1 MRVPVIASGGCG
13 TVAHMKE
20 ALTEGSASA
29 ALAAS
34 IFHFGEIR
42 IGEARAEL
50 LRLGVPVRPQAGLG
64 NGQDADA
71 GASARRQGGAGMSVA
86 IPTGLV
92 TNEAGLVPV
101 IVQDRASGDV
111 LMVAWSNAEA
121 LAKTAETGFAT
132 FWSRSRKALWRKGET
147 SGHGMRVVEARTD
160 CDRDVLL
167 LVVEPQGPAC
177 HTDVR
182 TCFGEDSP
190 TAAGMLEELARVVA
204 ERAAAPRPRSRT
216 RRGSWPRGRTRCS
229 KKIGEEAAEVV
240 LAARGESDERL
251 AAEAADLL
259 YHLVVALHERRLPLT
274 RVMDELRQRRSAK

>member
-1 MRVPVIASGGCG
+1 
-13 TVAHMKE
+13 
-20 ALTEGSASA
+20 
-29 ALAAS
+29 
-34 IFHFGEIR
+34 
-42 IGEARAEL
+42 
-50 LRLGVPVRPQAGLG
+50 
-64 NGQDADA
+64 
-71 GASARRQGGAGMSVA
+71 MSVVM
-86 IPTGLV
+86 PSDLK

-132 FWSRSRKALWRKGET
+132 FWSRSRQALWRKGET

-177 HTDVR
+177 HTNAR

-204 ERAAAPRPRSRT
+204 ERAQAQPAESYTARLLATP
-216 RRGSWPRGRTRCS
+216 GRALE
-229 KKIGEEAAEVV
+229 KIGEEAAELVA
-240 LAARGESDERL
+240 AARGESDERL
-251 AAEAADLL
+251 ASEAADLL
-259 YHLVVALHERRLPLT
+259 YHVVVALHERQLPLT
-274 RVMDELRQRRSAK
+274 RVMDELRKRRSAS